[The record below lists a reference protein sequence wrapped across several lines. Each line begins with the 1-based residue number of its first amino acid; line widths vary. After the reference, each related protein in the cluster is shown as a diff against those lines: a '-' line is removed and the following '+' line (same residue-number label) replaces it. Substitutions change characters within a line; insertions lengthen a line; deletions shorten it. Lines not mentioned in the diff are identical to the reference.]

1 MRQTRQL
8 AGALA
13 LLAALPLGACGG
25 DTTPVQGRSSTV
37 TDRGTGATAQK
48 NGSGERRTDLRPLTT
63 RFSALGVPESA
74 VWMSGTYGD
83 PGVPGPS
90 TYWIDA
96 VVQLAPATAREL
108 RRDYDPPPTDR
119 APDVV
124 DGLRPGLP
132 DGPLLTSDRLDA
144 AFTEGRFSATA
155 YLAPDSDSVVL
166 VALGE

>member
-1 MRQTRQL
+1 MHPTRHA

-13 LLAALPLGACGG
+13 LLAMLPLAACGG
-25 DTTPVQGRSSTV
+25 TPDDGGTTV
-37 TDRGTGATAQK
+37 TDRATGAAAQK
-48 NGSGERRTDLRPLTT
+48 NGSGERRTDIEPLTS
-63 RFSALGVPESA
+63 RFSALGTPESA
-74 VWMSGTYGD
+74 IWMSGTYGD
-83 PGVPGPS
+83 PDVPGPS

-108 RRDYDPPPTDR
+108 RRDYAPQPTDET
-119 APDVV
+119 PDVV
-124 DGLRPGLP
+124 DGIGADLP

-144 AFTEGRFSATA
+144 AFTEGRFSAVA